1 MYTEYN
7 VVTKLIEYVNPLI
20 NNVIALLPV
29 TYRHI
34 SLAQEARCDL
44 SYNQGYR
51 DALITIKTKL
61 EIDQQEYEDNL
72 PKPEDFQQS
81 TKKESKDDDR

>member
-20 NNVIALLPV
+20 ANVMALLPV
-29 TYRHI
+29 NKRHN
-34 SLAQEARCDL
+34 SLSKEARCEL

-51 DALITIKTKL
+51 DALITIKRKL
-61 EIDQQEYEDNL
+61 EIDQGRIQPRCHLMSN
-72 PKPEDFQQS
+72 QS
-81 TKKESKDDDR
+81 PSKSQR

>member
-7 VVTKLIEYVNPLI
+7 LVTKLIEYVNPLI
-20 NNVIALLPV
+20 DNVMALLPV
-29 TYRHI
+29 NKRHN
-34 SLAQEARCDL
+34 SLSKEARCEL

-51 DALITIKTKL
+51 DALITIKRKL
-61 EIDQQEYEDNL
+61 EIDQHEYEDNL

-81 TKKESKDDDR
+81 IKMESKHDDR

>member
-20 NNVIALLPV
+20 DNVMALLPV
-29 TYRHI
+29 NKRHN
-34 SLAQEARCDL
+34 SLSKKARCEL

-51 DALITIKTKL
+51 DALITIKRKL

-81 TKKESKDDDR
+81 IKMESEHDDR